1 MFATIPFYPRII
13 FHIPL
18 PSGLPVDELD
28 IHGFGVLVALGFLL
42 GGWLAMWRARRQ
54 GDDADAINR
63 LIGWLVVGTF
73 IGGHVGY
80 GLMYQPQEYFREP
93 IKFLYVWEGLS
104 SIGGFI
110 VCVPLTVYFF
120 RRYGLRL
127 WANLDH
133 MAFGFALGWFFGRM
147 GCTVAHDHPG
157 LGIRGGE
164 TGLTS
169 ILAKYCRPIEG
180 ATWHIPS
187 WASEETADLRWGP
200 CLDEGGQYISSLTQT
215 VPPDYTGVVAAHD
228 MGFYEALLSLGIL
241 VLFLVMDRFPQ
252 VPGIYP
258 LILGVIYGPA
268 RLAMD
273 MLRPPSTDMRWEF
286 IDGFGFT
293 AGQAGAFIIFAVS
306 AFFLYRRLTS
316 GDTPYWRASPPPV
329 AELGPH
335 AQVGGEPAGGQ
346 DGEDPPGDG
355 PARTSEASDRAPA
368 STDDPPDRVP

>member
-1 MFATIPFYPRII
+1 MLAIIPYFPRII

-18 PSGLPVDELD
+18 PSGLPMEQLD
-28 IHGFGVLVALGFLL
+28 IHGFGILVALGFLL
-42 GGWLAMWRARRQ
+42 GGWLSMWRARRHGQ
-54 GDDADAINR
+54 DADAINR

-73 IGGHVGY
+73 VGGHVGY
-80 GLMYQPQEYFREP
+80 GLMYQPVQYLNDP

-120 RRYGLRL
+120 LRYKLPL

-157 LGIRGGE
+157 IGIHGDESGPI
-164 TGLTS
+164 TW
-169 ILAKYCRPIEG
+169 LAKYCRPVEG
-180 ATWHIPS
+180 QTWHVPT
-187 WASEETADLRWGP
+187 WASEKLTAGHPDMRWGP
-200 CLDEGGQYISSLTQT
+200 CLDEGGQAVTSYMDT
-215 VPPDYTGVVAAHD
+215 VPVDYTGIVAAHD

-241 VLFLVMDRFPQ
+241 VLFLVMDRWPQ

-273 MLRPPSTDMRWEF
+273 MLRPASTDVRWEF
-286 IDGFGFT
+286 IDGLGFT
-293 AGQAGAFIIFAVS
+293 AGQAGATLIFVVS
-306 AFFLYRRLTS
+306 AVFLVLRLRS
-316 GDTPYWRASPPPV
+316 GDAKYWRKEPPAV
-329 AELGPH
+329 AVAGPG
-335 AQVGGEPAGGQ
+335 VGSSDAF
-346 DGEDPPGDG
+346 EDEGD
-355 PARTSEASDRAPA
+355 EE
-368 STDDPPDRVP
+368 